1 MAFDPKS
8 LGEYKQFLDT
18 QSKISKVMSKSSK
31 DFASGFKD
39 AIVAQR
45 DLNKAQKQYDKLLA
59 EDLELQKKINKAK
72 GEEKQLLLA
81 KQKVLK
87 EELATTKQVLEQ
99 QKALTAALGSQVKSV
114 KNLTLAVGRDL
125 VKGFGKVLS
134 KAKDLGKEFTGLDDS
149 MRRTAV
155 NVGVVGKQ
163 FNQLRKTAYKAA
175 LVTDRIGVGAKELV
189 EMYGS
194 YVDEVGRLIPLTQ
207 NAGKAMAYMSKGT
220 ALGAQGA
227 AQMAASMEVFGMSI
241 ESTAKYVGEVSN
253 MSEKM
258 GVNSGKVLKVLQ
270 SNLRKAQTINFKGG
284 VQGMAK
290 MAAKAT
296 AIRADMASTLGF
308 AQELWNPEKAIDTA
322 AQLQMMG
329 GAFAK
334 MADPIKLMFDAR
346 NNPGKIME
354 DLASSAASVVKRSK
368 DGVYSIPT
376 MELQRLKQVAEATS
390 QDFESIVE
398 QAKTMAKRNDIGK
411 ALDPRIKG
419 EARDFIKSIAEMK
432 DGKLVVDVGGK
443 AVRVSNLGQQ
453 QIAQMMKQDKSLKE
467 RAEQSQSFMTGLKNM
482 LMSLKNLA
490 MSFFAGM
497 EGPLRTIM
505 ETLTGSGDGGLQN
518 LSDQVFRLGEQFGTW
533 IATGLVPFVQGAI
546 PLMKSMVGKLTE
558 MVTASGTFIK
568 DKLIPTTKQALAW
581 LKSFWEENGPFIK
594 KVLGI
599 VKGVGKL
606 VWGILGKIN
615 DVFGAKGVLAA
626 ILLVKFPGILKGAF
640 SMLKGMTQGLGKMFG
655 GGAKGTMTNPMIVQS
670 IGGGVG
676 GGGGGGGVAD
686 LLGNSGMSGRGLFGR
701 LGNKKGRSVIMRAAK
716 MGKGG
721 LGTRLLGGGMNMLG
735 KAGKFGAKGLNKV
748 FGKKLMGGVARM
760 GGKAAGMA
768 GGTMARLGTGM
779 AKGGP
784 LALLGVGA
792 EVGRMFM
799 DDPDSMGGKALGVL
813 GTTASDAAMGMMVG
827 SLLGPMGTAIGG
839 IIGGIVGFGRSMYR
853 EITTKGKD
861 DFNMSG
867 AKSDM
872 GGMQMA
878 SSGSSYMG
886 DGAVFPNGNVIK
898 TAKGKMYRLSPKDIV
913 SVGQPGGGSS
923 YGGGGGTMN
932 VNISGTIN
940 LGGGGTS
947 VSLDGLINDPVF
959 KAEITK
965 VVVKNMKEQNR

>member
-31 DFASGFKD
+31 DFAIGFKD
-39 AIVAQR
+39 SLVAQR
-45 DLNKAQKQYDKLLA
+45 DLNKAQKQYDKLKK
-59 EDLELQKKINKAK
+59 EDLELQKQINKAK

-99 QKALTAALGSQVKSV
+99 QKALTAALGSQVKSI

-270 SNLRKAQTINFKGG
+270 GNLRKAQTINFKGG
-284 VQGMAK
+284 IQGMAK

-354 DLASSAASVVKRSK
+354 DLANSAASVVKRSK
-368 DGVYSIPT
+368 EGVYSIPT
-376 MELQRLKQVAEATS
+376 MELQRLKQVAEATG
-390 QDFESIVE
+390 QDFETIVE

-432 DGKLVVDVGGK
+432 NGKLVVDVGGK
-443 AVRVSNLGQQ
+443 AVRVANVTQE
-453 QIAQMMKQDKSLKE
+453 QISSMMKQDKSLKE
-467 RAEQSQSFMTGLKNM
+467 RAEQSQSFMTGMKNM

-497 EGPLRTIM
+497 EGPLRKIM

-558 MVTASGTFIK
+558 MVASSGSFIK

-599 VKGVGKL
+599 VKGVSKL
-606 VWGILGKIN
+606 VWGILSKID

-626 ILLVKFPGILKGAF
+626 ILLVKFPGILKGAIGLLTGGVRGIASMF
-640 SMLKGMTQGLGKMFG
+640 SSSKSVPQMVTVTNMGAMGG
-655 GGAKGTMTNPMIVQS
+655 GGA
-670 IGGGVG
+670 G
-676 GGGGGGGVAD
+676 GGGAMD
-686 LLGNSGMSGRGLFGR
+686 LMGRSGMSGRGLFGR
-701 LGNKKGRSVIMRAAK
+701 LGNKQGRSVIARAAR

-721 LGTRLLGGGMNMLG
+721 LGTRILGGGMNMLG

-748 FGKKLMGGVARM
+748 FGKKLMGGVAKM
-760 GGKAAGMA
+760 GGRAAGMA

-799 DDPDSMGGKALGVL
+799 DDPDTMGGKALGVL
-813 GTTASDAAMGMMVG
+813 GTTASDAAMGMMIG
-827 SLLGPMGTAIGG
+827 SIVPGIGTAIGG

-853 EITTKGKD
+853 EMTTKGKAD
-861 DFNMSG
+861 YDMSG
-867 AKSDM
+867 AKSNI
-872 GGMQMA
+872 GGMEMA
-878 SSGSSYMG
+878 SSGTSYMG
-886 DGAVFPNGNVIK
+886 DGAVMPSGNVIK
-898 TAKGKMYRLSPKDIV
+898 TANGHLFRTAPSDIIMAA
-913 SVGQPGGGSS
+913 QPGRGG
-923 YGGGGGTMN
+923 GGGGGTMN

-965 VVVKNMKEQNR
+965 VVVQNMKEQNR